1 MYPAKNEKQAELEQI
16 KITDPGSSSSAVNN
30 SNSIKSY
37 NRSIFDTDN
46 DYMGKPNSK
55 YAPTVTSAISRKKK
69 MNQGFDEMN
78 MINESDTDSDEEDD
92 KKARIEKNKTIT
104 AKPLKLKEEEPT
116 RIGVGETDEY
126 DDFDWFADDYIN
138 NDGEKDEEKVEDE
151 EKKESGLSH
160 KFSKIPKA
168 FRYWTWLIIG
178 DIIFAIPIIIYV
190 ALGCLKLDRDT
201 DPKPQKTTGAV
212 KWITDDNLDKNCYD
226 VTLFGHHITKW
237 ALWAIPSWSVYWVLN
252 IFIHS
257 IPALVIRIVDFVF
270 GYVPRSIINFADYIR
285 FLQKYV
291 VLAISSFLSYIFL
304 NIFVP
309 NPPNRQPPEQ
319 NDKYLGY
326 ISSAALSIFVA
337 CAIWAVEKIILQ
349 SFSISFHK
357 SVYEDRIGEIDRAIT
372 VLEYLN
378 ESRHRNVKSEVTTPQ
393 GSKEG
398 LVHSKGK
405 KHFYNKFADLAK
417 SVVLNKTPETNSV
430 LLQSSWD
437 AKMLAKNLYY
447 HLGGTDRKED
457 ELTVENFREFFQT
470 DQEAQNAFDLF
481 DKDGNGDLS
490 KAEIKSFILE
500 VYYDQ
505 KTLRKSMKDSNIALR
520 KLDYLFK
527 FISVIFISIA
537 VLTIFDLNQYL
548 STVYV
553 AFSSIWVG
561 TMFAVSGTITSLV
574 QSLIFLFITHP
585 FDVGDRIEID
595 GQAYLVKDFG
605 LTNVTMKK
613 PNGEEIYAPTS
624 ELTSKFINNIRR
636 SSPLIQIFN
645 IAVNSKNTTAEQIH
659 ALQERLQ
666 KFVEKENRHF
676 QGRCV
681 VSATDIL
688 DELRMNLAI
697 LVQHKNN
704 GQDAIRVRQRNDL
717 FITEIKKSIKELNLQ
732 LPNPSMLYINIANE
746 EDSLLP
752 YESQPL
758 E

>member
-1 MYPAKNEKQAELEQI
+1 MYPTKNEKQAELEQI
-16 KITDPGSSSSAVNN
+16 KVTDPGSSSSAVNN

-46 DYMGKPNSK
+46 EYLGKANSK

-69 MNQGFDEMN
+69 MNKGFDEMN

-104 AKPLKLKEEEPT
+104 SRPKLKEEEPT
-116 RIGVGETDEY
+116 RVGVGETDEY

-138 NDGEKDEEKVEDE
+138 NEAEKDEEKVEVE
-151 EKKESGLSH
+151 EKKESGLSY
-160 KFSKIPKA
+160 KFSKIPKT

-178 DIIFAIPIIIYV
+178 DLIFAIPIVMYGCFK
-190 ALGCLKLDRDT
+190 GCLALDDG
-201 DPKPQKTTGAV
+201 KKNTTGAV
-212 KWITDDNLDKNCYD
+212 KWITGDGCYD
-226 VTLFGHHITKW
+226 ITIFGHHITKW

-252 IFIHS
+252 IFIHA
-257 IPALVIRIVDFVF
+257 IPALVIRIVDFIF

-291 VLAISSFLSYIFL
+291 VLAISSFLCYIFL

-309 NPPNRQPPEQ
+309 NPPVSLPDNKDHD
-319 NDKYLGY
+319 DKYLNY
-326 ISSAALSIFVA
+326 ISSAALSIFIA
-337 CAIWAVEKIILQ
+337 CAIWAVEKIVLQ

-357 SVYEDRIGEIDRAIT
+357 SVYEDRISEIDRAIT

-378 ESRHRNVKSEVTTPQ
+378 ESRHRNVKSESTTPQ
-393 GSKEG
+393 GSKDI
-398 LVHSKGK
+398 LIHNKGK

-417 SVVLNKTPETNSV
+417 SVVLNKTAETNSV

-470 DQEAQNAFDLF
+470 DQEAQDAFDLF

-527 FISVIFISIA
+527 FISVIFITVA

-561 TMFAVSGTITSLV
+561 AMFAVSGTITSLV

-636 SSPLIQIFN
+636 SSPLVQIFN

-746 EDSLLP
+746 EDTMLP